1 MQTLQTLINLL
12 EKGRNLHIS
21 VLDLSGVLTHH
32 QTTLE
37 QKNVIHSKPVCNLAK
52 STKSGFQAC
61 MLNKA
66 KANQKAID
74 SGEAFCGHCIYG
86 IFEYAMPVIIN
97 NKVSAI
103 VYVGNAILDPQK
115 TAEKLKSNCSVTGVP
130 EEEMRKQLLNCE
142 RINSSEELFNVA
154 EIVSD
159 YLKMLYKS
167 SSKPNAD
174 VHWIVALMKQHADEH
189 FSNEIHIKDIAITYK
204 HNEKYIG
211 RLFKSELGISFSEYC
226 NELRLGKAK
235 ELISEGKKRM
245 IDIAMECGFDNVTYF
260 NRLFKKKFG
269 VSPSKYKA

>member
-86 IFEYAMPVIIN
+86 IFEYAMPAAVHPEKTY
-97 NKVSAI
+97 NK
-103 VYVGNAILDPQK
+103 
-115 TAEKLKSNCSVTGVP
+115 AELTCSHTGVP
-130 EEEMRKQLLNCE
+130 SEEMKNLLSGCE
-142 RINSSEELFNVA
+142 HISSSDELFSIA

-159 YLKMLYKS
+159 YLKALCKS
-167 SSKPNAD
+167 SLKSEQN
-174 VHWIVALMKQHADEH
+174 VHWIAALMKQYADEH
-189 FSNEIHIKDIAITYK
+189 YLNEIHLKDIAIIYK
-204 HNEKYIG
+204 RNEKYIG

-226 NELRLGKAK
+226 NELRLDKAK
-235 ELISEGKKRM
+235 ELISEKKRKV
-245 IDIAMECGFDNVTYF
+245 IDIALDCGFDNVTYF

-269 VSPSKYKA
+269 VSPSKYKAQS